1 MGNKMNKEFDEERIV
16 IEPQATML
24 QHARV
29 VSVSGNHAL
38 IDTLPGTVEEA
49 LVAFSCLVQ
58 PLPDDL
64 VLCSK
69 SESGDCYIL
78 SILERSEKKSM
89 TLAFPGDTTIHA
101 GGELTAASC
110 KSISLVAAENMNC
123 ISKQAVH
130 KSNNAVI
137 DYADC
142 IAKGSALQI
151 SFNTIKTIS
160 QLMTDIVNQYIGK
173 MKSYI
178 RHTEKYDQIKAGQM
192 SRKAEGVYTMDSAY
206 TIMVSKK
213 DTKID
218 GERIHMG

>member
-1 MGNKMNKEFDEERIV
+1 MGNKMIKEFEEEQIA
-16 IEPQATML
+16 IDPQAITL

-29 VSVSGNHAL
+29 VSVSGKHVL
-38 IDTLPGTVEEA
+38 IDTLLGPVEEA
-49 LVAFSCLVQ
+49 RVAFSCLVQ
-58 PLPDDL
+58 PMPDDL

-69 SESGDCYIL
+69 SESGDYYIL
-78 SILERSEKKSM
+78 NILERSNTQNM
-89 TLAFPGDTTIHA
+89 TLAFSGDTTLHS
-101 GGELTAASC
+101 GGELTAVSC
-110 KSISLVAAENMNC
+110 KSISMIAAENMNC
-123 ISKQAVH
+123 ISKQVVH

-137 DYADC
+137 DYAEC
-142 IAKGSALQI
+142 TAKGNALQV

-178 RHTEKYDQIKAGQM
+178 RHTESYDQIKAGQM
-192 SRKAEGVYTMDSAY
+192 SRKADGVYTMDSSY